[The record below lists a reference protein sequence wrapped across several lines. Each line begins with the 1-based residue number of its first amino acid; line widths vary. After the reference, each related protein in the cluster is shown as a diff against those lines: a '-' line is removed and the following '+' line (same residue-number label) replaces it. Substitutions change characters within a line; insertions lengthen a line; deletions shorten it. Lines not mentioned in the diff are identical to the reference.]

1 MKGGNEKMNETQES
15 SERKE
20 PEAPIKDGQ
29 KETDA
34 TQESPR
40 ETFSGE
46 RRETLSPID
55 AANEAAARLER
66 ANAEKKKLLDREE
79 KIIADAKLTGRG
91 YAGQPGIKAPTIT
104 DKAAEFFAGSEIAK
118 AIEKHKNEI

>member
-1 MKGGNEKMNETQES
+1 MNETQES

-40 ETFSGE
+40 EA
-46 RRETLSPID
+46 LSPID

-79 KIIADAKLTGRG
+79 KIIADAKLTGKG
-91 YAGQPGIKAPTIT
+91 FAGQPGIKAPTIT
-104 DKAAEFFAGSEIAK
+104 DKAAEFFAGSEISK